1 MKYHFLHVKNKE
13 ILDKVHRFRYKVMY
27 EELGWIKFNKDGKE
41 NDAYDDFCEQFAI
54 LNVNGEICCTVRLI
68 HNSPI
73 GYPTEKFLNLK
84 QPQYQ
89 FNRNKL
95 AEMSRIFIDPKHR
108 NMRETKIFLNV
119 LAKSLVYE
127 QMKKHDIEYCYG
139 MMEPKFI
146 KLVNMFK
153 IPYQPIA
160 ELQQDY
166 DKFKHPSMMLVK
178 DLEKLNPQLE
188 KYWEKYKKV
197 SPLHLDIKIKADDV
211 MV

>member
-13 ILDKVHRFRYKVMY
+13 LLDKVHRFRYKVMH
-27 EELGWIKFNKDGKE
+27 EELDWIKFNKDGKE
-41 NDAYDDFCEQFAI
+41 NDDYDNYCEQFAI
-54 LNVNGEICCTVRLI
+54 LNDKEEICCTVRLI

-73 GYPTEKFLNLK
+73 GYPTEKFLDIK

-89 FNRNKL
+89 FDRNKL
-95 AEMSRIFIDPKHR
+95 SEMSRIFIDPKHR
-108 NMRETKIFLNV
+108 NMRETKIFLTV

-127 QMKKHDIEYCYG
+127 QMKKYGIEYCYG

-146 KLVNMFK
+146 KLVNIFK

-166 DKFKHPSMMLVK
+166 DKFKHPSMMYVK
-178 DLEKLNPQLE
+178 DLENINPQLI
-188 KYWEKYKKV
+188 KCWKKYKKV
-197 SPLHLDIKIKADDV
+197 SPLYLGIKIKANELV
-211 MV
+211 M